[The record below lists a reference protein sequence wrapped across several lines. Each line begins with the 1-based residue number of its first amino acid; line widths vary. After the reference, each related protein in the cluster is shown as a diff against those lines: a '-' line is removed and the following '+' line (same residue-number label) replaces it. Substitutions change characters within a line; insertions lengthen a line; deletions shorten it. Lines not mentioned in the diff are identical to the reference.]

1 MRKHIFRL
9 LLFIVLCPAL
19 QAQQLPIL
27 DNYLLNPVSISPAF
41 SGRDNIFEAL
51 VTHRTEGPKLSGS
64 PVIGNV
70 NIDGRIGKKMGVGG
84 SIILNKAGIYKNFSI
99 NLNYAYHLQVAKLHF
114 LSFGISAAMYQNS
127 LDISSVILKDP
138 NDPMVMN
145 QSKISESYFNMGASL
160 LYNYQNFNFSIAFP
174 LLFNNRS
181 FYIDDAP
188 YEYVLTMKR
197 NFLIYSNYT
206 LDLNEEWKL
215 KFDLLFRYVQ
225 QVPWT
230 IEVSTLV
237 KFRDSY
243 WFGLLYRKPTVIGV
257 TAGLEIINS
266 IVINYNYEFVGSSMM
281 GSSGGNHE
289 FTVGYRLKGTVKPK
303 KVLQI
308 KDYVR

>member
-9 LLFIVLCPAL
+9 LFFIVLCPAL

-27 DNYLLNPVSISPAF
+27 DNYLINPVSISPAF
-41 SGRDNIFEAL
+41 SGKYNIFQAM

-70 NIDGRIGKKMGVGG
+70 NMDGRIGKKMGVGG
-84 SIILNKAGIYKNFSI
+84 SIILNKAGIYKNFSV
-99 NLNYAYHLQVAKLHF
+99 NLNYAYHLQVAKFHF
-114 LSFGISAAMYQNS
+114 LSFGVSAAMYQNS

-138 NDPMVMN
+138 NDPMVIN
-145 QSKISESYFNMGASL
+145 QSKISESYFNIGASL

-181 FYIDDAP
+181 FYIDTP
-188 YEYVLTMKR
+188 YEYVLTMRR

-206 LDLNEEWKL
+206 LDLNEDWKL

-225 QVPWT
+225 QIPWT
-230 IEVSTLV
+230 IEVSTMV

-243 WFGLLYRKPTVIGV
+243 WFGLFYRKPTIIGV

-289 FTVGYRLKGTVKPK
+289 FTLGYRLGTVKPK